1 MIKNL
6 KADEWD
12 SLEVKD
18 TMTFYVLSGYIMDCL
33 IKSVKKADNLAMNS
47 LRRDYLHLFEGGD
60 NNDDEILNCKRGQAA
75 EWVICGNVAGKKID
89 GFK

>member
-1 MIKNL
+1 
-6 KADEWD
+6 
-12 SLEVKD
+12 
-18 TMTFYVLSGYIMDCL
+18 
-33 IKSVKKADNLAMNS
+33 MNS